1 MVRRPTRARR
11 RLRAGER
18 PATATPARRM
28 SMAAVAAPAVATA
41 TELGVHSEVGTLRR
55 VMIHRPD
62 LELKRLTPTNHDEL
76 LFDDVLWVKRARQQH
91 DTFADLLRDPG
102 VEVLYLE
109 QLLAETLAL
118 PEARAWVLDRAV
130 TAFTMGP
137 GMADEI
143 RAYLEG
149 VDPTILADHLI
160 GGLTAR
166 EAIDIVRRGGTT
178 DIGNGQAAR
187 GSLVVSAMVPDD
199 FVLRPL
205 PNSYFT
211 RDPSAWIYG
220 GVVVN
225 PMYWPARRLEAL
237 NVEAIYRFHP
247 EFRDA
252 GFQFWYSRE
261 DDGESFGRVSSEGGD
276 IMPIGNR
283 TVAIGMS
290 ERTTGQM
297 IEKIALKLFKHG
309 AADRVIA
316 AGMTRDRAH
325 MHLDTVFT
333 FLDRDAVTMFP
344 KVVNSI
350 TAYSVRPADKEGE
363 IEVTKETSFLDAI
376 KDALSIKNLRIVGTG
391 GDAWQAEREQ
401 WDDGNNVVALEPGVV
416 VGYDKNEY
424 TNAQLRKAGIEVI
437 SLDGSEIGK
446 GRGGGHCMTCPILR
460 DPA

>member
-1 MVRRPTRARR
+1 MV
-11 RLRAGER
+11 LDD
-18 PATATPARRM
+18 
-28 SMAAVAAPAVATA
+28 VPAVVPF
-41 TELGVHSEVGTLRR
+41 GVHSEVGRLRK
-55 VMIHRPD
+55 VMVHRPD
-62 LELKRLTPTNHDEL
+62 LELKRLTPANHDDL
-76 LFDDVLWVKRARQQH
+76 LFDDVLWVRRARQQH
-91 DTFADLLRDPG
+91 DAFSDLLRDRG
-102 VEVLYLE
+102 VEVFQLE
-109 QLLAETLAL
+109 ELLAETLED
-118 PEARAWVLDRAV
+118 PGARGWVLDRAV
-130 TAFTMGP
+130 TSFTVGE
-137 GMADEI
+137 GMADEV
-143 RAYLEG
+143 RAYLDE
-149 VDPTILADHLI
+149 VAPVTLADHLV

-166 EAIDIVRRGGTT
+166 EAYHLLKGKGDGAVGSGAIR
-178 DIGNGQAAR
+178 R
-187 GSLVVSAMVPDD
+187 GSLVISAMDDDD

-247 EFRDA
+247 LFRDA
-252 GFQFWYSRE
+252 GFDFWYSRE
-261 DDGESFGRVSSEGGD
+261 QEGEDFGRASAEGGD

-297 IEKIALKLFKHG
+297 IEKIALALFAKG

-333 FLDRDAVTMFP
+333 FVDRDCVTMFP
-344 KVVNSI
+344 KVVDGI
-350 TAYSVRPADKEGE
+350 TAYSIRPGDRAGELDVRRDE
-363 IEVTKETSFLDAI
+363 SFLAAV
-376 KDALSIKNLRIVGTG
+376 KDALGLRDLRVIGTG

-416 VGYDKNEY
+416 VAYERNEY
-424 TNAQLRKAGIEVI
+424 TNTLLRKAGIEVI
-437 SLDGSEIGK
+437 TLDGSELGR

-460 DPA
+460 DPI

>member
-1 MVRRPTRARR
+1 MT
-11 RLRAGER
+11 
-18 PATATPARRM
+18 
-28 SMAAVAAPAVATA
+28 AAVQPEAGVSTRF
-41 TELGVHSEVGTLRR
+41 GVHSEVGKLRR

-62 LELKRLTPTNHDEL
+62 LELKRLTPNNHDDL
-76 LFDDVLWVKRARQQH
+76 LFDDVLWVRRARQQH
-91 DTFADLLRDPG
+91 DAFADLLRDRG

-109 QLLAETLAL
+109 TLLAETLAQ
-118 PEARAWVLDRAV
+118 PDARTWVLDRAV
-130 TAFTMGP
+130 TSFTVGA
-137 GMADEI
+137 GMFDEV
-143 RAYLEG
+143 RAYLDE
-149 VDPTILADHLI
+149 VDPVVLADHLI
-160 GGLTAR
+160 GGLTVR
-166 EAIDIVRRGGTT
+166 EAGDLLKGKGDGLIGTGA
-178 DIGNGQAAR
+178 IAK
-187 GSLVVSAMVPDD
+187 GSLVVSASEPDD
-199 FVLRPL
+199 FVLPPL

-211 RDPSAWIYG
+211 RDPSAWIYN

-237 NVEAIYRFHP
+237 NVESIYRFHP

-252 GFQFWYSRE
+252 GFKFWYSR
-261 DDGESFGRVSSEGGD
+261 DDEGESFGRVSSEGGD

-283 TVAIGMS
+283 TAAIGMS

-297 IEKIALKLFKHG
+297 IEKIALALFKAG

-376 KDALSIKNLRIVGTG
+376 KDALNITNLRVIGTG

-416 VGYDKNEY
+416 VAYDKNEY

>member
-1 MVRRPTRARR
+1 MTAAAQPGAGVSARFG
-11 RLRAGER
+11 AN
-18 PATATPARRM
+18 
-28 SMAAVAAPAVATA
+28 
-41 TELGVHSEVGTLRR
+41 SEVGKLRR

-62 LELKRLTPTNHDEL
+62 LELKRLTPNNHDEL
-76 LFDDVLWVKRARQQH
+76 LFDDVLWVRKARQQH
-91 DTFADLLRDPG
+91 DAFADLLRDRG
-102 VEVLYLE
+102 VEVLYFE
-109 QLLAETLAL
+109 TLLAEALAQAD
-118 PEARAWVLDRAV
+118 ARRWLLDRAV
-130 TAFTMGP
+130 TSFTVGA
-137 GMADEI
+137 GMFDEI
-143 RAYLEG
+143 RAYMNE
-149 VDPTILADHLI
+149 VDAVTLADHLI
-160 GGLTAR
+160 GGLTVR
-166 EAIDIVRRGGTT
+166 EAGELLRGKG
-178 DIGNGQAAR
+178 DGKIGSGAIAR
-187 GSLVVSAMVPDD
+187 GSLVVSAALDDD
-199 FVLRPL
+199 FVLPPL
-205 PNSYFT
+205 PNTYFT
-211 RDPSAWIYG
+211 RDSSAWLYG
-220 GVVVN
+220 GVVIN

-247 EFRDA
+247 SFRDA
-252 GFQFWYSRE
+252 GFEFWYSRE
-261 DDGESFGRVSSEGGD
+261 DEGESFGRVSSEGGD

-297 IEKIALKLFKHG
+297 IEKIALALFRKG

-333 FLDRDAVTMFP
+333 LVDRDAATMYP

-363 IEVTKETSFLDAI
+363 IEVTKEKSFIDAMT
-376 KDALSIKNLRIVGTG
+376 DALKVKTLRIIGTG

-424 TNAQLRKAGIEVI
+424 TNALLRKAGIEVI

>member
-1 MVRRPTRARR
+1 MT
-11 RLRAGER
+11 
-18 PATATPARRM
+18 
-28 SMAAVAAPAVATA
+28 AAVQPGAGTS
-41 TELGVHSEVGTLRR
+41 TQFGVHSEVGKLRR

-62 LELKRLTPTNHDEL
+62 LELKRLTPNNHDDL
-76 LFDDVLWVKRARQQH
+76 LFDDVLWVRKARQQH
-91 DTFADLLRDPG
+91 DAFADLLRDRG

-109 QLLAETLAL
+109 TLLAETLATK
-118 PEARAWVLDRAV
+118 EGRRWVLDRAV
-130 TAFTMGP
+130 TSFTIGA
-137 GMADEI
+137 GMFDEI
-143 RAYLEG
+143 RAYMDE
-149 VDPTILADHLI
+149 VDPVVLADHLI
-160 GGLTAR
+160 GGMTVR
-166 EAIDIVRRGGTT
+166 EAGQLLKGKGDGKIGTGA
-178 DIGNGQAAR
+178 IAK
-187 GSLVVSAMVPDD
+187 GSLVVSASEDDD

-237 NVEAIYRFHP
+237 NLEAIYRFHP
-247 EFRDA
+247 SFRDA
-252 GFQFWYSRE
+252 GFEFWYSRE
-261 DDGESFGRVSSEGGD
+261 DEGESFGRVSSEGGD

-297 IEKIALKLFKHG
+297 IEKIALALFKKG

-350 TAYSVRPADKEGE
+350 TAYSLRPAKKEGE
-363 IEVTKETSFLDAI
+363 LEVTKESSFLDAI
-376 KDALSIKNLRIVGTG
+376 KDALHIKNLRVIGTG

-416 VGYDKNEY
+416 VAYDKNEY

-460 DPA
+460 DPV

>member
-1 MVRRPTRARR
+1 MTSVV
-11 RLRAGER
+11 GEG
-18 PATATPARRM
+18 
-28 SMAAVAAPAVATA
+28 VATG
-41 TELGVHSEVGTLRR
+41 TRFGVHSEVGKLRR

-62 LELKRLTPTNHDEL
+62 LELKRLTPNNHDDL
-76 LFDDVLWVKRARQQH
+76 LFDDVLWVRRARQQH
-91 DTFADLLRDPG
+91 DAFGDLLRDRG

-109 QLLAETLAL
+109 TLLAETLAQAD
-118 PEARAWVLDRAV
+118 ARRWVLDSAV
-130 TAFTMGP
+130 TSFTVGA
-137 GMADEI
+137 GMFDEI
-143 RAYLEG
+143 RAYMDE
-149 VDPTILADHLI
+149 VDPVTLADHLI
-160 GGLTAR
+160 GGLTVR
-166 EAIDIVRRGGTT
+166 EAAELLKGKGDGKVGSGAI
-178 DIGNGQAAR
+178 AK
-187 GSLVVSAMVPDD
+187 GSLVVSASEEDD

-261 DDGESFGRVSSEGGD
+261 DEGESFGRVSSEGGD

-297 IEKIALKLFKHG
+297 IEKIALALFKQG

-350 TAYSVRPADKEGE
+350 TAYSVRPADREGE
-363 IEVTKETSFLDAI
+363 LEVTKERSFLDAI
-376 KDALSIKNLRIVGTG
+376 KDALKLKDLRVIPTG
-391 GDAWQAEREQ
+391 GDTWQAEREQ

-416 VGYDKNEY
+416 VAYDKNEH

-446 GRGGGHCMTCPILR
+446 GRGGGHCMTCPLLR
-460 DPA
+460 DPV